1 MKRIRQKILRRK
13 APPALI
19 MNRDGGFNVVR
30 KGVPKFY
37 WGDFYHLL
45 LTLSWPKFLAL
56 VGIAYVVINVV
67 FALAYLATGDGI
79 EHARHGNFLDTFFFS
94 VQTMATIGY
103 GEMHPQSFS
112 ANVLVAI
119 EALLGLLGVA
129 MATGLMFARFS
140 IGKARVL
147 FSRVAVITP
156 YNDMPTL
163 MFRVANER
171 ENWIL
176 EAQIHLTLVR
186 SEISKEGYEMRR
198 FYDLPLVRSH
208 SPLFSL
214 SWTVM
219 HTIDESSALYGVSA
233 AEIAQDNMELL
244 MIFTGLDE
252 TLSQTIHARHSFISG
267 EILWNMQF
275 VDILSRTQDG
285 RRCIDYSHFHD
296 VIPLKNGNLL
306 ANEWQKLE

>member
-1 MKRIRQKILRRK
+1 MKRIRQRILRRK

-45 LTLSWPKFLAL
+45 LTLSWPKFLAF
-56 VGIAYVVINVV
+56 VGIGYVVLNVV

-79 EHARHGNFLDTFFFS
+79 EHARRGNFLDTFFFS

-103 GEMHPQSFS
+103 GVMHPKTLS

-140 IGKARVL
+140 IGRARVL

-186 SEISKEGYEMRR
+186 SEISTEGYEMRR

-219 HTIDESSALYGVSA
+219 HTIDESSPLYGVTA
-233 AEIAQDNMELL
+233 AEIAKDNMELL

-267 EILWNMQF
+267 EIIWNMKF
-275 VDILSRTQDG
+275 VDILSRTKDG
-285 RRCIDYSHFHD
+285 RRCIDYSYFHD
-296 VIPLKNGNLL
+296 VIPLENGNLL
-306 ANEWQKLE
+306 T